1 MGKIT
6 DLVHARLSSMAFY
19 LHDATKENIVPD
31 VSKKSKHVKWEK
43 RGTIV
48 NSCQILFFSL
58 RKIFCSFITNV
69 VPTKSLSS
77 YHRASV
83 YGKLH
88 PATRGYLL
96 FPPPRLSVIRMVP
109 FNIEEESAWLIYLN
123 CWLRQPIRCTF

>member
-1 MGKIT
+1 MGKEG
-6 DLVHARLSSMAFY
+6 
-19 LHDATKENIVPD
+19 KN
-31 VSKKSKHVKWEK
+31 
-43 RGTIV
+43 

-96 FPPPRLSVIRMVP
+96 FPPPSVRNPHGPVQHRRRIRLANLPQLLAPAAHPLYILM
-109 FNIEEESAWLIYLN
+109 
-123 CWLRQPIRCTF
+123 